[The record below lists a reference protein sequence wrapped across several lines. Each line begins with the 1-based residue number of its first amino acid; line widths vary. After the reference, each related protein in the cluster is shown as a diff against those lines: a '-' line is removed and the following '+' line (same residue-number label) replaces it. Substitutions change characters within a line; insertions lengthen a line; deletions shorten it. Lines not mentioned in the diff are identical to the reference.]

1 MARVSSK
8 DRFFFLYG
16 TEVLHVGIIIQ
27 WTETKRRIKYM
38 PFVSKHS
45 NAFFNVNSHTRVCVC
60 VCVCVCIYIYI
71 YIERERE
78 RERER
83 TKICLSHKFYDM
95 CYISVL
101 ADY

>member
-45 NAFFNVNSHTRVCVC
+45 NAFFNINSHTRVCVC
-60 VCVCVCIYIYI
+60 VCVCLCVCVCVCVYVYI

-78 RERER
+78 RER
-83 TKICLSHKFYDM
+83 KFACHINFTTRM
-95 CYISVL
+95 IFQC
-101 ADY
+101 